1 MLSIVD
7 STHHIP
13 SVSHFGEKKK
23 LVQKQEKFIDYTEKF
38 SVFISY
44 IGISLINSGPEVCIY
59 VFERSFQIVSST
71 FKFSEILLII
81 SI

>member
-7 STHHIP
+7 STYHIP
-13 SVSHFGEKKK
+13 SVSHFREKKK
-23 LVQKQEKFIDYTEKF
+23 LVQKQEKFIDYKEKF

-59 VFERSFQIVSST
+59 VFGLGFQIV
-71 FKFSEILLII
+71 FSYV
-81 SI
+81 